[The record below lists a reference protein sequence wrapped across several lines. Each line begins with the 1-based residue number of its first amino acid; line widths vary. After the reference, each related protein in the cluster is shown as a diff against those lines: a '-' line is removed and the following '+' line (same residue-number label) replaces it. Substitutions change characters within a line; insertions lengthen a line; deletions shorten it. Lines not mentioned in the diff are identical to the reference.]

1 MSYTR
6 VIAIDFDGTLFT
18 NKWPEIGEPIDFVIR
33 QAKREQESGAK
44 LILWT
49 NRTDELLDAALKAC
63 EAVGLHPDAVNESL
77 PEWKD
82 HFGTDPRKIGASE
95 YWDDKAVTP
104 SMLRYRDAVAC
115 ATEMLGSIVSEN
127 TKSMGSSPK

>member
-18 NKWPEIGEPIDFVIR
+18 NRWPEIGEPIDFVIR

-49 NRTDELLDAALKAC
+49 NRTDDLLDAALKAC
-63 EAVGLHPDAVNESL
+63 DAVGLHFDAVNESL

-104 SMLRYRDAVAC
+104 SMLRYKDAVAC
-115 ATEMLGSIVSEN
+115 TTEMLNSIVSEN
-127 TKSMGSSPK
+127 AKSMGSSPK